1 MKKRKLTNNIHLKI
15 MSLAVGILVWLLVV
29 NIDNPI
35 ETKTFIVQNA
45 NLLNSDYIESITGKM
60 LLTEENQAP
69 VRVYITG
76 ERKTL
81 EGINPASDIQVV
93 ADLQQAQSTE
103 TDPVMVPY
111 VATCT
116 GIASANIKVVPQNLS
131 VHLQEKATQEFTIT
145 PSVGDS
151 KPGKGYEIGSLSV
164 NPEKIKITGPKD
176 LVGKIDNVSAVVN
189 VDGITENTTQQ
200 TELIVTDKNGDQLDS
215 ELDNLRFDRKV
226 SVSVRLWKIRTDVK
240 IEAGYVGVPAEGYYV
255 DADTVT
261 TVPDVISVA
270 GSQEALDELEGM
282 GNTIWVPADYMDIS
296 GDNSDQEKK
305 INITELLPDGLKL
318 TSGSSED
325 VWVRVSILPED
336 SEAYEFSTADIEIRN
351 LSKGM
356 QAVFATAVLEIRV
369 KKTEQG
375 LEALDPKED
384 IKASV
389 NLEDKEAGSYEVPV
403 EIELPEG
410 YELVKDE
417 QAEIKI
423 SEISSVEESGE

>member
-164 NPEKIKITGPKD
+164 NPEKIKITGP
-176 LVGKIDNVSAVVN
+176 
-189 VDGITENTTQQ
+189 
-200 TELIVTDKNGDQLDS
+200 
-215 ELDNLRFDRKV
+215 
-226 SVSVRLWKIRTDVK
+226 
-240 IEAGYVGVPAEGYYV
+240 
-255 DADTVT
+255 
-261 TVPDVISVA
+261 
-270 GSQEALDELEGM
+270 
-282 GNTIWVPADYMDIS
+282 
-296 GDNSDQEKK
+296 
-305 INITELLPDGLKL
+305 
-318 TSGSSED
+318 
-325 VWVRVSILPED
+325 
-336 SEAYEFSTADIEIRN
+336 
-351 LSKGM
+351 
-356 QAVFATAVLEIRV
+356 
-369 KKTEQG
+369 
-375 LEALDPKED
+375 
-384 IKASV
+384 
-389 NLEDKEAGSYEVPV
+389 
-403 EIELPEG
+403 
-410 YELVKDE
+410 
-417 QAEIKI
+417 
-423 SEISSVEESGE
+423 